1 MTGIPS
7 PPHNYNSLKLV
18 TESVEARKLVRI
30 AWRDATSHFNFRR
43 SAAYRFDAPDRS
55 FGVLYAAF
63 DFETAFAET
72 VLRQR
77 PMLVGAGMIP
87 LDYAEI
93 DARVVVALEGQG
105 GRRLQLI
112 KLYDDGLVVAR
123 VDNSISSVDDYAST
137 QQWAKALHDH
147 PLRADGVV
155 YMSRFLGARKSV
167 ALFER
172 AQAIVA
178 PGRITPLLEHAELAA
193 VLDRYHVAIDR
204 RLGN

>member
-7 PPHNYNSLKLV
+7 PPRNFNSLSLV
-18 TESVEARKLVRI
+18 TESVEARELVRI
-30 AWRDATSHFNFRR
+30 AWRDPESHLSFRR

-72 VLRQR
+72 VLRKR
-77 PMLVGAGMIP
+77 PTLMDAGMIP
-87 LDYAEI
+87 LGYEEI

-105 GRRLQLI
+105 THPLRLI
-112 KLYDDGLVVAR
+112 KLYDEGLVAAR
-123 VDNSISSVDDYAST
+123 VDNSISSVEDYAST
-137 QQWAKALHDH
+137 RQWAKALHDH
-147 PLRADGVV
+147 PIRADGII

-172 AQAIVA
+172 ARDLVA

-193 VLDRYHVAIDR
+193 LLDRYQVAIDGER
-204 RLGN
+204 H